1 MYFAP
6 YIDKT
11 GLHIPTYNSIKEELI
26 KDAKNIFG
34 QDIYLENDS
43 QDYQWIATISE
54 KIYDALQLAQQVYNN
69 RSPSTATQ
77 NGLDT
82 IVKINGIK
90 RHSQSFSKVPITVS
104 GVSGTVINNGIV
116 TDKGN
121 IKWRLPNKVII
132 PDKGQI
138 DVIATCELPGPILAN
153 KGDITGIYNPTY
165 GWNGVFNNE
174 SSQPGSYVE
183 DDFKLRKRQ
192 ANSTAQA
199 SLTLLEGTAGAIADI
214 KDVTRSKVYENDTN
228 NIDEKGL
235 PPHSITAVVEGGMD
249 KDIATQI
256 WHHKGIGCF
265 SNGDI
270 VVAIEDSRGQKAP
283 IRFFRPK
290 YCDVIIS
297 ISIKPLS
304 GYTTDTTK
312 KIKENIQ
319 NYINALEIGASLSI
333 SALWGVALQAMP
345 DLTTPMFSITSIT
358 AAKQGETQQSKDIEL
373 GFRDVCRCSLENI
386 TATLI

>member
-43 QDYQWIATISE
+43 QDYQWIATVSE

-82 IVKINGIK
+82 IVKVNGIK
-90 RHSQSFSKVPITVS
+90 RHPQSFSKVPITLS

-121 IKWRLPNKVII
+121 IKWRLPTKVIV

-174 SSQPGSYVE
+174 SSQLGSYVE

-214 KDVTRSKVYENDTN
+214 KGVTRSRVYENDTN
-228 NIDEKGL
+228 SIDVKGL
-235 PPHSITAVVEGGMD
+235 PPHSITAVVEGGDD

-270 VVAIEDSRGQKAP
+270 VVEIEDSRGQKTT

-290 YCDVIIS
+290 YCDVIVS
-297 ISIKPLS
+297 ISIKPLA

-319 NYINALEIGASLSI
+319 NYINALEIGSSLSI

-345 DLTTPMFSITSIT
+345 DLTAPMFSITSIT
-358 AAKQGETQQSKDIEL
+358 AAKQGEIQQSKDIEL
-373 GFRDVCRCSLENI
+373 GFRDVCRCSSENI
-386 TATLI
+386 TTTLI

>member
-34 QDIYLENDS
+34 QDLYLENDS
-43 QDYQWIATISE
+43 QDYQWIATVSE
-54 KIYDALQLAQQVYNN
+54 KIYDAFQLAQQVYNN

-82 IVKINGIK
+82 IVKINGIR
-90 RHSQSFSKVPITVS
+90 RHPQSFSKVPVTVS
-104 GVSGTVINNGIV
+104 GVSGTVINNGVV

-121 IKWRLPNKVII
+121 IKWRLPSKVTI
-132 PDKGQI
+132 PDNGQI

-153 KGDITGIYNPTY
+153 KGDIIGIYNPTY
-165 GWNGVFNNE
+165 GWNGVINKE
-174 SSQPGSYVE
+174 SSQLGSYVE
-183 DDFKLRKRQ
+183 DDLKLRKRQ

-199 SLTLLEGTAGAIADI
+199 SLTLLEGTAGSIADI
-214 KDVTRSKVYENDTN
+214 KDVTRSRVYENDTN
-228 NIDEKGL
+228 NVDEKGL
-235 PPHSITAVVEGGMD
+235 PPHSITVVVEGGTD

-256 WHHKGIGCF
+256 WKHKGIGCF
-265 SNGDI
+265 SNGD
-270 VVAIEDSRGQKAP
+270 VVVEIEDSRGQKTP
-283 IRFFRPK
+283 IRFFRPT
-290 YCDVIIS
+290 YRDMYVS
-297 ISIKPLS
+297 ISIKPLL
-304 GYTTDTTK
+304 GYTSETTK

-319 NYINALEIGASLSI
+319 NYINALEIGANLSI

-358 AAKQGETQQSKDIEL
+358 ATKQGESQQSKDIEL

-386 TATLI
+386 SAILI